1 MWVLRALIRE
11 LKSPYGESEAELIS
25 NLDEVLSVLST
36 ISSESPPRIK
46 MMINDAIQ
54 TLRAASSQDGMKIS
68 SVIGNLIAYLEN
80 EPELEVEGLIMRL
93 ETLIRRDLPISGDYD
108 TPQSNLKPPFD
119 PSKAGRYN
127 VIG

>member
-11 LKSPYGESEAELIS
+11 LKSPYGESEAELLS
-25 NLDEVLSVLST
+25 NLDEILSVLST
-36 ISSESPPRIK
+36 IGSESPPHVK
-46 MMINDAIQ
+46 MMINDAIN
-54 TLRAASSQDGMKIS
+54 TLSSASSQDGRKIA
-68 SVIGNLIAYLEN
+68 SVIGNLISYLEN
-80 EPELEVEGLIMRL
+80 EPDLEVEGLIMRL
-93 ETLIRRDLPISGDYD
+93 ETLIRRDLPVSGDYD